1 MIKRIIFDID
11 GTLIRPIK
19 FRPAKEKTLEDF
31 GLLTE
36 ENYEDFTRGIT
47 TYEQNYDN
55 YNRADYIKHVNSC
68 MKNKLP
74 DSFLD
79 SLFKHLKNETPENV
93 KTVKTIEYL
102 SSKYDLVL
110 LSNFF
115 EGSQR
120 GRLET
125 LGINKYFKEYYGEK
139 KIKPNREV
147 YIEACGQYKPEEC
160 VMIGDNLKLD
170 IEPAKE
176 QGLNVIWI
184 TDQKGHS
191 NYPKISDIE
200 ELKELL

>member
-19 FRPAKEKTLEDF
+19 FRPAKEKTLEDL

-36 ENYEDFTRGIT
+36 ENYDDFTKGIT

-55 YNRADYIKHVNSC
+55 YNRTDYTRHINSC

-74 DSFLD
+74 DSFLEIF
-79 SLFKHLKNETPENV
+79 FKHLKIETPENV

-102 SSKYDLVL
+102 NSKYDLVL

-115 EGSQR
+115 EVSQR

-125 LGINKYFKEYYGEK
+125 LGINHYFKEYYGEK
-139 KIKPNREV
+139 KIKPNREIF
-147 YIEACGQYKPEEC
+147 IEACGQYNPEEC
-160 VMIGDNLKLD
+160 LMIGDNLKLD

-176 QGLNVIWI
+176 LGLNVIWI
-184 TDQKGHS
+184 TDQKDCS
-191 NYPKISDIE
+191 NYQKISDIE